1 MAVPTAAPR
10 SIFVALVT
18 GLQELVTD
26 EHSGSSQQVQVLFLL
41 PQTTSQPKRGQPPAA
56 T

>member
-1 MAVPTAAPR
+1 MEGHGG
-10 SIFVALVT
+10 VALVT

-41 PQTTSQPKRGQPPAA
+41 PQTTSSQLKRGQLPTA